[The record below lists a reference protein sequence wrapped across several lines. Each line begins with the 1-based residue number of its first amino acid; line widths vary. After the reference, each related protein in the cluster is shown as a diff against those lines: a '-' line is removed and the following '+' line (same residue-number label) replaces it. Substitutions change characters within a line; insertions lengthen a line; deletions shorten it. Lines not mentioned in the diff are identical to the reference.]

1 MASPFTVAK
10 QVTRALAS
18 GLVDR
23 RTSAGRKLALLGG
36 FTASGVR
43 LARGMAVGRLGP
55 RPEQPLVLWDREACP
70 HCRIVREALT
80 ELDIDAEVRPCPR
93 GGTRFFPQLERKMV
107 PFIEDPNTGTC
118 MGESAD
124 IVRYLHARYGAGP
137 APAVVNLLPVRVA
150 TGAAAMLL
158 TGSRGLRARP
168 SRAPERPL
176 ELYSFEASP
185 FSRFARLALCELE
198 LPYLL
203 HNVGKGSPRRRD
215 FIARSGKMQVPWLA
229 DPNTGWQGFE
239 SLDIERYLVETYALP
254 A

>member
-10 QVTRALAS
+10 QVTRALGS

-23 RTSAGRKLALLGG
+23 QTSASRKLALLGG
-36 FTASGVR
+36 FTASGLR
-43 LARGMAVGRLGP
+43 LARGMSVGRLGP
-55 RPEQPLVLWDREACP
+55 RPERPFILWDREGCP

-80 ELDIDAEVRPCPR
+80 TLDLDAEIRPCPR
-93 GGTRFFPQLERKMV
+93 GGTRFMSQLERKVV
-107 PFIEDPNTGTC
+107 PFLEDPNTAVR

-124 IVRYLHARYGAGP
+124 IVRYLYAHYGDGP
-137 APAVVNLLPVRVA
+137 APVLLNTLPVRGL
-150 TGAAAMLL
+150 TGALAVLL
-158 TGSRGLRARP
+158 TGARGMKARP
-168 SRAPERPL
+168 SRAPAQPL
-176 ELYSFEASP
+176 ELYGFEASP

-203 HNVGKGSPRRRD
+203 HNVGKGSKRRRA
-215 FIARSGKMQVPWLA
+215 FIERSGKMQVPWLA

-239 SLDIERYLVETYALP
+239 SLAIERYLVETYALG